1 MLPQAPQRK
10 QDNSTRVNLL
20 ISLFFH
26 VAIVAL
32 LVFFAARQG
41 FLGEQMRKI
50 TVQIVREKPPE
61 KPKAVEKPKEEP
73 LKAEPPKTVETAKV
87 EAAKAEPPMMVAPAP
102 PPSAVVA
109 PSAVAP
115 AAVVLPSFIF
125 GGGKV
130 VQTSSDPVQL
140 YKGSLE
146 NAIRS
151 SWRRPVG
158 IADDAYVAEVEV
170 AVDQEGRISDPVW
183 KKSSGDSRWD
193 DSVRRAIAATKS
205 VDRPPPP
212 DFPERILVRFD
223 VQDGIEPVGQNQ

>member
-1 MLPQAPQRK
+1 MLPQAPRRK

-26 VAIVAL
+26 VTIVAL

-115 AAVVLPSFIF
+115 AAVVRSRSTLQRLARKCHSLQLAAPGRNRRRRLRRR
-125 GGGKV
+125 GGSGR
-130 VQTSSDPVQL
+130 
-140 YKGSLE
+140 GSAGEDQRSRLE
-146 NAIRS
+146 EKLR
-151 SWRRPVG
+151 
-158 IADDAYVAEVEV
+158 
-170 AVDQEGRISDPVW
+170 
-183 KKSSGDSRWD
+183 
-193 DSVRRAIAATKS
+193 
-205 VDRPPPP
+205 
-212 DFPERILVRFD
+212 
-223 VQDGIEPVGQNQ
+223 